1 MSEFL
6 SLESLEHRLLYA
18 LTPSDPRPNTLGK
31 SFDITERQALFARLT
46 NLPGATYS
54 TLQTNLNS
62 SNVSAFDTN
71 LLSYMRSRT
80 STKFFFQP
88 GSAATIASYVD
99 SNLSTAGQTQKADWV
114 TDSRLFPEQ
123 SAVDSYSIVLPAN
136 INWSDGSPSSN
147 PEFISAL
154 NRHEWWVDLAQSY
167 QYTGNS
173 KYINE
178 LMYELSDW
186 SYENPTF
193 TLPAKTNQWT
203 SYGFNVSIRVE
214 NWLMAYYS
222 VLGNGSWTP
231 EANSL
236 MLYKLTQQGDVLN
249 SVSASLSD
257 FSNNR
262 TVSIG
267 RSTMFLGELLPELN
281 TGDAWETRGRDVV
294 YASINGQFFADG
306 VHREQS
312 PGYAVNVIDDLLEAR
327 RLDAVN
333 NVNWA
338 DSYLNT
344 LEGAVDALWQQLSPN
359 GNRPALGDTYRI
371 SASTIFLK
379 AGLTLGQTKWPEA
392 KPRPRDAWLFGTAAI
407 NPYLGNP
414 TTPALGSRGSTFSM
428 LDSGNYVFRSG
439 SDTGA
444 RQINFKAGPKGGLHG
459 HYDELSFELF
469 GYGRPLIADPGAYIY
484 NTDAKHTW
492 VVSTKAHNTIGVAD
506 LNHGDLS
513 DNASILVSDITNVAG
528 GYMIGAG
535 HQAYQF
541 LAGAPNM
548 YRSIWY
554 DGDDTMVVV
563 DFAESTTRQN
573 YETGFTLENQN
584 TSRNLAS
591 GLIYTRNT
599 DGLGNVRVQT
609 LLQPGQTAYAATS
622 NIFTTSDTP
631 PNHVDPATH
640 YYVQQLN
647 TTFAVFAH
655 VITSHSG
662 NTANSAI
669 ATAAWKS
676 VPTKFGQGAVLTIN
690 GTDIAF
696 SPPRF
701 DRPNSVGQ
709 TRGTFNDVAYDSN
722 GRLHSVFYDRDD
734 HSLKYA
740 VRDTNGV
747 WSTVETIDNSGDFMG
762 YNPSIAI
769 DKYNRPGVAYQ
780 DANNGDLRYAYLSPI
795 TNAWDVQ
802 VVDVKGSTGGY
813 PNLVFSRNNTPAI
826 AYYNKTNGDLR
837 LALADTAGWLIQTID
852 SKGDVGRFAS
862 IQLDPNRPTASKFAI
877 AYEDTTSADVK
888 WGIQY
893 QTGWRF
899 ETVDKTMTTAGGY
912 ISMKF
917 YDSGVVGDS
926 RYRSVATY
934 YDAGKGQLR
943 YAYDTGGVEAVL
955 WSSSV
960 IASKKRQGLYSKL
973 DVTGNKPRVFFF
985 DGTNN
990 NAMYLSATK
999 VIGGAWTLS
1008 VLGSG
1013 GREIHYATLGGAYTY
1028 TSLDEA
1034 TGFLTV
1040 KGL

>member
-1 MSEFL
+1 MSETS

-31 SFDITERQALFARLT
+31 TFDITERQALFARLSSLPAGT
-46 NLPGATYS
+46 YNTLKANLQASDVGS
-54 TLQTNLNS
+54 
-62 SNVSAFDTN
+62 FDTN
-71 LLSYMRSRT
+71 LLAYMRSRT
-80 STKFFFQP
+80 SAKFFFQP
-88 GSAATIASYVD
+88 GSADSIASYVN
-99 SNLSTAGQTQKADWV
+99 SNLSIASQTQKANWI

-136 INWSDGSPSSN
+136 VNWSDATPSSN

-167 QYTGNS
+167 QYTGDA
-173 KYINE
+173 KYMNE
-178 LMYELSDW
+178 LLYELSDW
-186 SYENPTF
+186 SYENPAF
-193 TLPAKTNQWT
+193 TLPAKKNQWA
-203 SYGFNVSIRVE
+203 SYGFDVSIRVE

-222 VLGNGSWTP
+222 VLGEAAWTGA
-231 EANSL
+231 ANSL
-236 MLYKLTQQGDVLN
+236 MLFKLTQQGDVLN
-249 SVSASLSD
+249 SVSANLSD
-257 FSNNR
+257 YANNR
-262 TVSIG
+262 TISIG

-281 TGDAWETRGRDVV
+281 TGDAWEARGRAVV
-294 YASINGQFFADG
+294 YASMDGQLYDDG
-306 VHREQS
+306 SHREQS
-312 PGYAVNVIDDLLEAR
+312 PGYAVNVVDDLLEAR

-333 NVNWA
+333 GVSW
-338 DSYLNT
+338 DQKYLDK
-344 LEGAVDALWQQLSPN
+344 LEDAVDAVWQQLSPN
-359 GNRPALGDTYRI
+359 SNRPAIGDTYRI

-379 AGLTLGQTKWPEA
+379 AALTLGETKWPEA

-407 NPYLGNP
+407 NPYLGNSV
-414 TTPALGSRGSTFSM
+414 TPALGSRGDTYEM
-428 LDSGNYVFRSG
+428 EDSGNYVIRSG
-439 SDTGA
+439 SDANA

-459 HYDELSFELF
+459 HYDNLSFELF

-484 NTDAKHTW
+484 NTDSKRNWA
-492 VVSTKAHNTIGVAD
+492 VSTKAHNTIGVAD
-506 LNHGDLS
+506 LNHGDLP
-513 DNASILVSDITNVAG
+513 DNASVLVSDITNVAG

-535 HQAYQF
+535 HQGYQF
-541 LAGAPNM
+541 LAGAPTV

-563 DFAESTTRQN
+563 DFAETTTKQN
-573 YETGFTLENQN
+573 FETGFTLENQN
-584 TSRNLAS
+584 TGRNLEQ
-591 GLIYTRNT
+591 GYIYTKNT

-609 LLQPGQTAYAATS
+609 LLRPGQSAYAATS

-631 PNHVDPATH
+631 PNHIDPATH
-640 YYVQQLN
+640 YFVQQLG

-655 VITSHSG
+655 VITAYSG
-662 NTANSAI
+662 NTASNPI
-669 ATAAWKS
+669 NTAAWKT
-676 VPTKFGQGAVLTIN
+676 VPTKFGQGAVITVN

-696 SPPRF
+696 NPPRF
-701 DRPNSVGQ
+701 DRPNAIGE

-722 GRLHSVFYDRDD
+722 GRLHSVYYDRDTR
-734 HSLKYA
+734 SLKYA

-747 WSTVETIDNSGDFMG
+747 WSTVQTIDNSGDYMG
-762 YNPSIAI
+762 YNPSLAI

-780 DANNGDLRYAYLSPI
+780 DANNGDLRYAYLSPT

-802 VVDVKGSTGGY
+802 VVDVPGSTGGY
-813 PNLVFSRNNTPAI
+813 PNLIFTRNNTPAI
-826 AYYNKTNGDLR
+826 AYYNKTKGDLR
-837 LALADTAGWLIQTID
+837 LALADTAGWVIQTID
-852 SKGDVGRFAS
+852 SKGDVGRFPS

-877 AYEDTTSADVK
+877 AYEDTTNADVK

-917 YDSGVVGDS
+917 YDSGVAGDS
-926 RYRSVATY
+926 RYRGVATY

-943 YAYDTGGVEAVL
+943 YAYDTGGVEIVN
-955 WSSSV
+955 WTSQV

-990 NAMYLSATK
+990 KALYLTSTK
-999 VIGGAWTLS
+999 VIGGKWSLAD
-1008 VLGSG
+1008 LGSG
-1013 GREIHYATLGGAYTY
+1013 GREIHYAAYKGAYMF
-1028 TSLDEA
+1028 TSLDES
-1034 TGFLTV
+1034 TGSLTV